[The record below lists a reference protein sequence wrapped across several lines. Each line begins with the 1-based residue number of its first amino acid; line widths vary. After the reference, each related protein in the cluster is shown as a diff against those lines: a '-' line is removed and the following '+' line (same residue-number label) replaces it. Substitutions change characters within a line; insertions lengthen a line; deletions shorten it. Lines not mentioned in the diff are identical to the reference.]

1 MHKLTPATRAANKL
15 ASFAANNVSTLTDD
29 PPAPENPTAVMVS
42 MDQPKPNLPNKEWC
56 FRPDSRRHQTDSRL
70 TGLVTNNGELIP
82 ETS

>member
-42 MDQPKPNLPNKEWC
+42 MDQPKPNLPNKE
-56 FRPDSRRHQTDSRL
+56 
-70 TGLVTNNGELIP
+70 
-82 ETS
+82 